1 MKHELFQIDLT
12 LDEAERLQE
21 KYSQKLKDQEH
32 KILNLLDIKEINWV
46 VGVDVSYYNESHE
59 EWGVACAVLW
69 SLEEKKMKS
78 YKISK
83 DIVKFPYKA
92 GFLGFRECN
101 LIGQALEKLS
111 SLPDIIM
118 CDGHGFIHPKRFGE
132 AIQLGFALDIP
143 TIGVAKSPFIGFT
156 DFKNFK
162 RKKGNKIPIW
172 ALNPQLSTGISQELL
187 GNAVCLN
194 DGMKPVFISAGYKTT
209 LNIAIETALKTTLN
223 HRQPE
228 PLYLSD
234 KISKQLIKKVSK
246 LD

>member
-1 MKHELFQIDLT
+1 MQHELLQIDLT

-21 KYSQKLKDQEH
+21 KYSQKLKHQEH
-32 KILNLLDIKEINWV
+32 KILNISDIKEINRV
-46 VGVDVSYYNESHE
+46 AGVDVSYYNESHE
-59 EWGVACAVLW
+59 EWGVACAILW
-69 SLEEKKMKS
+69 NLELNEMDNQSLARG
-78 YKISK
+78 I
-83 DIVKFPYKA
+83 ITFPYKP

-101 LIGQALEKLS
+101 LLAKAIEILPET
-111 SLPDIIM
+111 PDIIM
-118 CDGHGFIHPKRFGE
+118 CDGHGKIHPKRFGE
-132 AIQLGFALDIP
+132 AVQLGFALNIP

-172 ALNPQLSTGISQELL
+172 ALDPQLSTGISQELL

-234 KISKQLIKKVSK
+234 KISKQLIKKSI
-246 LD
+246 

>member
-1 MKHELFQIDLT
+1 MEHELLQINIT

-21 KYSQKLKDQEH
+21 KYSQKLKKQENEII
-32 KILNLLDIKEINWV
+32 KISDIKQIKWV
-46 VGVDVSYYNESHE
+46 AGVDVSYYNDRNK
-59 EWGVACAVLW
+59 EWGTSCAVLW

-83 DIVKFPYKA
+83 GIVKFSYKA
-92 GFLGFRECN
+92 GFLGFRECK
-101 LIGQALEKLS
+101 LIAQALEKLS
-111 SLPDIIM
+111 PLPDIIM

-132 AIQLGFALDIP
+132 AIQLGYALDIP

-156 DFKNFK
+156 DLKNFQ
-162 RKKGNKIPIW
+162 RKKGNNAPIW
-172 ALNPQLSTGISQELL
+172 VLDPKLSTGISQELL

-209 LNIAIETALKTTLN
+209 LNIAIETALKTTLS

-234 KISKQLIKKVSK
+234 KLSKQCIKNHI
-246 LD
+246 